1 MTDFH
6 GQLRKAG
13 MSAEESAA
21 KAALFEKLCR
31 ELHQLKDSSAVDRS
45 DADMA
50 FFVPGRLELF
60 GKHTDYAAGRSI
72 LGAIERGI
80 CMVASRRA
88 DAQIRIAD
96 IGRESLI
103 EFGLSADL
111 EPTAGHWSNFPM
123 TVARRLARDFPEAR
137 TGVDI
142 VFVSDLPRASGMSSS
157 SVLVIAFFLALSRAN
172 ALENTERYRQFLRTR
187 EDVANYASAIES
199 GSSFGPFSADAGV
212 GTQGGS
218 EDHIGIRC
226 SRAGFLRQYSFNPTR
241 FEREVRFPE
250 EWSLVIAVS
259 GVKADKTGDAR
270 ESYNRASGAA
280 RAILRMWQ
288 NAKHHAKQDER
299 VDNESSLA
307 LLLANPEIREKLQQ
321 ILRASND
328 PLYAPEIL
336 LARLQQLHEES
347 NEIVP
352 AAAEALAS
360 GDFEC
365 LGALA
370 ARSQFLAETCLGNQV
385 PETIELVRSARQLG
399 AAAASA
405 FGAGF
410 GGSVWA
416 LIEMC
421 CAEEFRQKW
430 MAQYHQ
436 RFPVRAEASRFFA
449 ARPGP
454 GLVEFH

>member
-6 GQLRKAG
+6 AQLRTAG

-21 KAALFEKLCR
+21 KAALFERLWRK
-31 ELHQLKDSSAVDRS
+31 LHQLKGPSASDRS

-60 GKHTDYAAGRSI
+60 GKHTDYAGGRSI

-80 CMVASRRA
+80 CMVASRRT

-96 IGRESLI
+96 MGRESLI

-123 TVARRLARDFPEAR
+123 TLARRLARDFREAR

-142 VFVSDLPRASGMSSS
+142 VFASDLPRASGMSSS
-157 SVLVIAFFLALSRAN
+157 SALIIATLLALSRAN
-172 ALENTERYRQFLRTR
+172 ALENMERYRQFLGTR
-187 EDVANYASAIES
+187 EDVASYAAAVES
-199 GSSFGPFSADAGV
+199 GRSFGPFSADAGV

-218 EDHIGIRC
+218 EDHIGILC
-226 SRAGFLRQYSFNPTR
+226 SRAGFLRQYSFSPTR

-250 EWSLVIAVS
+250 GWSLVVAVS

-270 ESYNRASGAA
+270 EFYNRASGAA
-280 RAILRMWQ
+280 RTILRMWQ
-288 NAKHHAKQDER
+288 NAKRDAKQNER
-299 VDNESSLA
+299 IGEQPSLA
-307 LLLANPEIREKLQQ
+307 SLLGKPETREKLQQ

-328 PLYAPEIL
+328 PPYAPEIL

-360 GDFEC
+360 GDFKC

-370 ARSQFLAETCLGNQV
+370 ARSQFLAETCLENQV
-385 PETIELVRSARQLG
+385 PETSELVRSARQLG
-399 AAAASA
+399 AAASA

-416 LIEMC
+416 LIEMR
-421 CAEEFRQKW
+421 CAEEFRKKW
-430 MAQYHQ
+430 TSQYHQ
-436 RFPVRAEASRFFA
+436 HFPARAEASRFFA